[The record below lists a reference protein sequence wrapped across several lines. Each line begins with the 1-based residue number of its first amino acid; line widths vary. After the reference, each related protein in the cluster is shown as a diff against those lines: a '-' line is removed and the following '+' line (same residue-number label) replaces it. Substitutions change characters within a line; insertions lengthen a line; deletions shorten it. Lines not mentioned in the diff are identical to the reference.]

1 MNDTKE
7 SKMNGK
13 HTPGPWYFHEGDSTQ
28 TVIVRGPKTSD
39 RFVVVDGTTEQDSA
53 DARLIAAAPEAIELL
68 AKAADAMEGEP
79 TAAYVAHVV
88 REIRALLA
96 RVDRGEP

>member
-53 DARLIAAAPEAIELL
+53 DARLIAAAP
-68 AKAADAMEGEP
+68 DAMEGEP